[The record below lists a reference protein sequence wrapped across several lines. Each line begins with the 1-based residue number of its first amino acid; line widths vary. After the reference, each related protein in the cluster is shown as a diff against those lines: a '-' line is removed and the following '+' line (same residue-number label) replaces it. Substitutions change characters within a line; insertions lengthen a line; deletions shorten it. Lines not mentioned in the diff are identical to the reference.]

1 MFNHR
6 PEILKTQKYRIKFL
20 RSKTELNCAF
30 DDSVNSLIQTK
41 FIFKALYRN
50 KNQTM
55 STPDN
60 TPDNDQ
66 ETNDDGLDLTTP
78 NDNQELDKINDATQA
93 AEPSFTLNLGTER
106 EIQKEKDEADKEDRN
121 IKQ

>member
-1 MFNHR
+1 MN
-6 PEILKTQKYRIKFL
+6 
-20 RSKTELNCAF
+20 
-30 DDSVNSLIQTK
+30 
-41 FIFKALYRN
+41 
-50 KNQTM
+50 
-55 STPDN
+55 TPDN

-93 AEPSFTLNLGTER
+93 AEPSFTLNLDTER
-106 EIQKEKDEADKEDRN
+106 EIQKEKDEDDDEDRN

>member
-1 MFNHR
+1 MN
-6 PEILKTQKYRIKFL
+6 
-20 RSKTELNCAF
+20 
-30 DDSVNSLIQTK
+30 
-41 FIFKALYRN
+41 
-50 KNQTM
+50 
-55 STPDN
+55 TPDN

-93 AEPSFTLNLGTER
+93 AEPAFTLNLETAR
-106 EIQKEKDEADKEDRN
+106 EIQKEKDEPDNQDRN

>member
-1 MFNHR
+1 
-6 PEILKTQKYRIKFL
+6 
-20 RSKTELNCAF
+20 
-30 DDSVNSLIQTK
+30 
-41 FIFKALYRN
+41 
-50 KNQTM
+50 M
-55 STPDN
+55 STPEN

-106 EIQKEKDEADKEDRN
+106 EIQKEKDEADDEDRN

>member
-1 MFNHR
+1 
-6 PEILKTQKYRIKFL
+6 
-20 RSKTELNCAF
+20 
-30 DDSVNSLIQTK
+30 
-41 FIFKALYRN
+41 
-50 KNQTM
+50 M

-60 TPDNDQ
+60 TTDNDQ

-106 EIQKEKDEADKEDRN
+106 EIQKEKDEADNEDRN

>member
-1 MFNHR
+1 
-6 PEILKTQKYRIKFL
+6 
-20 RSKTELNCAF
+20 
-30 DDSVNSLIQTK
+30 
-41 FIFKALYRN
+41 
-50 KNQTM
+50 M

-66 ETNDDGLDLTTP
+66 QTNDDGLDLTTP
-78 NDNQELDKINDATQA
+78 NDNQELDKINDAVQA

-106 EIQKEKDEADKEDRN
+106 AIQKEADEEDETDRN